1 MGLFA
6 KICTLVISVC
16 DKNFLTQRSNRT
28 TKVCLVLYESFISKT
43 GPKFNC
49 LTDFFAT
56 SLLTM
61 QAHTHAHCCSL
72 LKLDLVI
79 DRREDFN
86 CLMKLKGV

>member
-1 MGLFA
+1 MRLFT
-6 KICTLVISVC
+6 KICALVISVC
-16 DKNFLTQRSNRT
+16 NKNFLTQRSYCT
-28 TKVCLVLYESFISKT
+28 TKVCIVLYESFVSKT
-43 GPKFNC
+43 GQKFNF

-61 QAHTHAHCCSL
+61 QAYTHAHCCSL
-72 LKLDLVI
+72 LKLDLTI